1 MCIVCDP
8 DLSDSLERQSWQ
20 KYETHHD
27 FVVVGKETEENN
39 VPKHKER
46 KEKRLGDKE
55 RVKYNLK
62 QASAL

>member
-1 MCIVCDP
+1 
-8 DLSDSLERQSWQ
+8 
-20 KYETHHD
+20 
-27 FVVVGKETEENN
+27 VVGKETEENN
-39 VPKHKER
+39 VAKHKER